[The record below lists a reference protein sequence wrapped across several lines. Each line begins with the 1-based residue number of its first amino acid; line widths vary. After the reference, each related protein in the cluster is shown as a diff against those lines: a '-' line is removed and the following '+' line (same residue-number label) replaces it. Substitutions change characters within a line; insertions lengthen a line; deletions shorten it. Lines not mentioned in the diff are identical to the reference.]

1 MRICRFARE
10 GKEQSGYYFEEFVLP
25 LHAASDLYE
34 EHTHKAVRAL
44 ATGTVRECLPPD
56 GALHDVAKAVGTWLG
71 ANREIATKAGLPTR
85 DVQLLA
91 PIAQPPKIL
100 LLAGNY
106 AAHIEEGGAIA
117 VKRKET
123 FPYCFM
129 KPLTT
134 LNHPGALIA
143 LPEVSP
149 DSIDWE
155 LELGVV
161 IGRRA
166 KAVRESDALRY
177 VAGYTVVNDFSDR
190 GFRPNPGRTKREKD
204 SFFDWQH
211 GKWHDGFCPMGP
223 CVLSADAVKNPQKFV
238 LELKVNGETRQD
250 SSTARQIFPVAAV
263 IEFISSFVTLE
274 PGDIISTGTP
284 AGVGRTTKTFLRAG
298 DKIRASISGIGV
310 LENQI
315 VG

>member
-34 EHTHKAVRAL
+34 EHTHKAVR
-44 ATGTVRECLPPD
+44 G
-56 GALHDVAKAVGTWLG
+56 
-71 ANREIATKAGLPTR
+71 
-85 DVQLLA
+85 
-91 PIAQPPKIL
+91 
-100 LLAGNY
+100 
-106 AAHIEEGGAIA
+106 
-117 VKRKET
+117 
-123 FPYCFM
+123 
-129 KPLTT
+129 
-134 LNHPGALIA
+134 
-143 LPEVSP
+143 
-149 DSIDWE
+149 
-155 LELGVV
+155 
-161 IGRRA
+161 RA
-166 KAVRESDALRY
+166 KGVRESDALRY

-223 CVLSADAVKNPQKFV
+223 CVLSADAVKNPQEFD
-238 LELKVNGETRQD
+238 LELQVNGETRQD
-250 SSTARQIFPVAAV
+250 SSTSRQIFPVAAV

-284 AGVGRTTKTFLRAG
+284 AGVGNTTKTYLRAG
-298 DKIRASISGIGV
+298 DKIRASIAGIGV